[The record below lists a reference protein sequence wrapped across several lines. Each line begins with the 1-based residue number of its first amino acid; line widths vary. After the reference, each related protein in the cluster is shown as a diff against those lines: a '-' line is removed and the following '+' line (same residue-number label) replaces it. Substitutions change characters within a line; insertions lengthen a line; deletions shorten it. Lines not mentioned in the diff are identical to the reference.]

1 MGQSIGALHGPMGC
15 SIHPATSWYMI
26 PMVVLSE
33 QAASGSDQRG
43 AEGRTLDL
51 RPALFLML
59 AVLMCRVSI

>member
-1 MGQSIGALHGPMGC
+1 MGQPIGGRQGPMGC
-15 SIHPATSWYMI
+15 SIHRKTSWYVI
-26 PMVVLSE
+26 PRVVLSE

-59 AVLMCRVSI
+59 AVLMHTVSI